1 MKTQQMAEILINV
14 KVIAGV
20 LMLLCFAIVKRDH
33 IQINRHD
40 ADYLIGAVLIFETIG
55 ILGAYPWDMIG
66 GILLRMAITGILI
79 FKVIYKPKQI

>member
-1 MKTQQMAEILINV
+1 MAEILINI
-14 KVIAGV
+14 KVVAGV
-20 LMLLCFAIVKRDH
+20 LMLLCFAAVKRDH
-33 IQINRHD
+33 IQINRQD

-66 GILLRMAITGILI
+66 AILLRVSITGILI